1 MPSFSSPLER
11 EAAVSTFVPP
21 RAAFLSARRFN
32 HICRSY
38 QNFQRAQLAPLS
50 PQEIQLGHL
59 GGMCADYC
67 SFLPAPDISGTR
79 TGRLRRTHATAAA
92 AAAEGGREDAHAR
105 THRQTHTKQGRLW
118 QDLPPTHHYTPVCNP
133 TNPRQPPKSAL
144 RVVRPIHLA
153 GPILPRPIRGK
164 VGQSLP
170 PSLQPRRRSRR
181 M

>member
-1 MPSFSSPLER
+1 MPEPTHMPSFSSPLER

-32 HICRSY
+32 RICRSY

-79 TGRLRRTHATAAA
+79 KGRLRRMHATAAVGA
-92 AAAEGGREDAHAR
+92 GC
-105 THRQTHTKQGRLW
+105 THTHKQGQLW
-118 QDLPPTHHYTPVCNP
+118 QDLPQHHYTPVCNP
-133 TNPRQPPKSAL
+133 PQLPLRPSPQCPRGHLPNPLAAARPGLSNQRAGRAEFASIPSARRQ
-144 RVVRPIHLA
+144 
-153 GPILPRPIRGK
+153 
-164 VGQSLP
+164 
-170 PSLQPRRRSRR
+170 SRR